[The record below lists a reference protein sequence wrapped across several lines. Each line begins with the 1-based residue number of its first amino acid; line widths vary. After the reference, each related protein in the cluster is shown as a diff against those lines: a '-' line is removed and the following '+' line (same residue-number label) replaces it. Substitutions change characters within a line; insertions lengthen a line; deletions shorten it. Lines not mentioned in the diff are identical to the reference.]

1 MSASGLSNS
10 SPSFPS
16 LSVFSKWL
24 ARLRHLCLRTSR
36 PDVTYRTTC
45 GPSDQPFGS
54 LQNKCSCPDGAP
66 CRSRYVPR
74 DGIRHGSATVTYSDD
89 AQEEGTSC
97 AGGIRG
103 EASSNTP
110 LTLTPAQTTCRWHSC
125 PVTGIQLSAL
135 PRDKKSIF
143 SIAWPWTAGSGFQE
157 TVVRDSEVRLA
168 SMVKRRWTE
177 GALCA
182 VCAAEAGTCM
192 LSIPFAVIGGSL
204 SPLEAQ
210 IHLCARERV
219 LVKREARLNH
229 KVKVWAQLCL

>member
-1 MSASGLSNS
+1 MFVSGLSNS

-36 PDVTYRTTC
+36 PDVTHRTTC
-45 GPSDQPFGS
+45 DPADQPFGS
-54 LQNKCSCPDGAP
+54 LQNKCSFPDGAP

-74 DGIRHGSATVTYSDD
+74 VGISCGSATVTHSDG
-89 AQEEGTSC
+89 AQEEGTFC
-97 AGGIRG
+97 AGGIR
-103 EASSNTP
+103 EEDSSYAP
-110 LTLTPAQTTCRWHSC
+110 LTLTPAQTPRRWHSSL
-125 PVTGIQLSAL
+125 VTGIQPSVL

-143 SIAWPWTAGSGFQE
+143 SLACPWTAGRGFRK

-168 SMVKRRWTE
+168 SMVKGRWTE

-182 VCAAEAGTCM
+182 VCAVKAGVCT
-192 LSIPFAVIGGSL
+192 LSIPFATIGGSL

-210 IHLCARERV
+210 ILLRAPERV
-219 LVKREARLNH
+219 LVKPEARLNH
-229 KVKVWAQLCL
+229 KAKVWAQLCP